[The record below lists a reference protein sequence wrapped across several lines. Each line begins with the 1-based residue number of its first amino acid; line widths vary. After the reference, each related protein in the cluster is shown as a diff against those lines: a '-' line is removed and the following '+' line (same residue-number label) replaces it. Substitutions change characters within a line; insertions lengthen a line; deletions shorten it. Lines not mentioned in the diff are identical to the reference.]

1 MVGIPPPPPNNSP
14 DPLWHVVKSG
24 EYFLRLYDPTKFG
37 ATATSFRTYGPI
49 SRFDHHR
56 EFPNNIDPARG
67 IMYAAANTLSCCLV
81 EVFGDTKVVSV
92 GDWEVARLKSRRE
105 LTLLELRGSGAMRAG
120 SVASVTKDSS
130 RRLSQLWSRY
140 FYEQSFL
147 YKLVD
152 GLVYSNAHN
161 EEIAYAL
168 YERAEDA
175 IECVGICKLRSAA
188 LRTELL
194 SSAAENGMV
203 VEPYEAA

>member
-1 MVGIPPPPPNNSP
+1 
-14 DPLWHVVKSG
+14 
-24 EYFLRLYDPTKFG
+24 
-37 ATATSFRTYGPI
+37 
-49 SRFDHHR
+49 
-56 EFPNNIDPARG
+56 
-67 IMYAAANTLSCCLV
+67 
-81 EVFGDTKVVSV
+81 
-92 GDWEVARLKSRRE
+92 
-105 LTLLELRGSGAMRAG
+105 
-120 SVASVTKDSS
+120 VTKDSS